1 MKPNTANMINGIIL
15 VVFSSW
21 GYFASNSPS
30 ATAFIPAVFGV
41 ALLACNGGI
50 KAENKIIAHVAVVL
64 TLVVLLALIMPLRGT
79 LSRGDTG
86 ATLRVIIMMASS
98 ALALAVFIRSFIEA
112 RRNRA

>member
-1 MKPNTANMINGIIL
+1 MKPNTANMINGIVL
-15 VVFSSW
+15 VLFSSW
-21 GYFASNSPS
+21 GYFASDSPS

-50 KAENKIIAHVAVVL
+50 KAENKIISHVAVTL

-98 ALALAVFIRSFIEA
+98 ALALAFFIRSFIEA